1 MPIRG
6 EREVA
11 KVRQCWAEFLDAPGT
26 PDSEKFR
33 SMPRTPGARW
43 GRLGSVNGDP
53 PKAKRSEIMMHPHLP
68 GPPPLA
74 VPSIGFSQ
82 NILMGPE
89 VVDPV
94 PFGDL
99 PPLTRAIDRIF
110 WVPSLQP
117 WFGCRS

>member
-1 MPIRG
+1 MGHLANHTSIQNDSGLSQGRRG
-6 EREVA
+6 P
-11 KVRQCWAEFLDAPGT
+11 DAGT
-26 PDSEKFR
+26 
-33 SMPRTPGARW
+33 
-43 GRLGSVNGDP
+43 LGSVSGNP
-53 PKAKRSEIMMHPHLP
+53 PAETKAKRSEIMMHPHLP

-74 VPSIGFSQ
+74 VPGIGFPQ
-82 NILMGPE
+82 NILVAPE